1 MVHRQVGGKVP
12 PVTVACLHGEV
23 ERVGR
28 HWIQLRIM
36 EHQRE
41 LLVEV
46 VPKLACEML
55 TGRDWT
61 PIYDMLERTDASKT
75 AVGAVLTQEEE
86 GIERPIAYAS
96 RKLSSAEKRW
106 LSTARTDNARI
117 TRWALALQPYKFQI
131 VFRPGKSNTVADF
144 LSRCDSKNSGERR
157 EHRTEKPANPPDL
170 TRREPACEVEV
181 ITEERLLIEAFLMT
195 PESLLTNTP
204 EGSVC
209 FCREQRPDEAEELRR
224 QLGIESSESL
234 SGGEAS
240 CNFTTARTSSK
251 IEKQNKRIQSCFY
264 PVVKVDRNS
273 VVSLSLRSVSSAV
286 SHRLL
291 SRRTEEYLD

>member
-96 RKLSSAEKRW
+96 RKLSSAEK
-106 LSTARTDNARI
+106 
-117 TRWALALQPYKFQI
+117 
-131 VFRPGKSNTVADF
+131 
-144 LSRCDSKNSGERR
+144 RCDSKNSGERR